1 MRGGVQ
7 TTRPWRTARE
17 GAIASIGPMAGG
29 ELFGAKPVP
38 VRRSGEAMRAGL
50 LVAPAVLYLVVLFVV
65 PIGYMLTLSV
75 TDPALSLANYRRL
88 FTVPLYLSVLLN
100 TFKLSLIVTLA
111 CLALGYPLAYV
122 MARRNDWIAT
132 VFLVAVGMSFWTG
145 FIVRTYAWLV
155 ILGRKGP
162 VSAFY
167 ALAGLGPPP
176 QLLFTSFA
184 SALGMTHILLPYMVL
199 ALYGVMRKIDPS
211 YLRAAES
218 LGAKP
223 FAAFRAV
230 FLPLSLP
237 GVVNGCILV
246 FTICLGFYI
255 TPILLGT
262 PRDMMISQLINQQIE
277 DLLAW
282 GFASAIATVLLA
294 ATLVL
299 LAVYNRF
306 AGLDRLWG

>member
-1 MRGGVQ
+1 M
-7 TTRPWRTARE
+7 
-17 GAIASIGPMAGG
+17 
-29 ELFGAKPVP
+29 
-38 VRRSGEAMRAGL
+38 
-50 LVAPAVLYLVVLFVV
+50 APAILYLLVLFVL
-65 PIGYMLTLSV
+65 PIGNMLMLSV

-88 FTVPLYLSVLLN
+88 FTVPLYTHVMLN
-100 TFKLSLIVTLA
+100 TFAVSLIVTLA
-111 CLALGYPLAYV
+111 CVVLGYPLAYV
-122 MARRNDWIAT
+122 MARRNDWIAAL
-132 VFLVAVGMSFWTG
+132 FLAAVGMSFWTG

-155 ILGRKGP
+155 ILGQKGP
-162 VSAFY
+162 LSALY
-167 ALAGLGPPP
+167 ALAGWGQPP
-176 QLLFTSFA
+176 QILFTSF
-184 SALGMTHILLPYMVL
+184 SSTLGMIHILLPYMVF
-199 ALYGVMRKIDPS
+199 ALYAVMRKIDPS

-218 LGAKP
+218 LGARP
-223 FAAFRAV
+223 FAAFRHV

-237 GVVNGCILV
+237 GVVNGCVLV

-294 ATLVL
+294 ATLIL
-299 LAVYNRF
+299 LAIYHRL